1 PPRSTDPN
9 KIQDHLSTQNSKA
22 LDKLTRA
29 GASETLKQRTA
40 QRLHGRKD
48 SFYHLHANI
57 ARKDAEKKALV
68 SRIRAEKLEKSRN
81 MQAEAQALGLD
92 EYDRW
97 RQQLEYND
105 DDFSRAFVE

>member
-1 PPRSTDPN
+1 MFVDQARHQFFTAARFAADV
-9 KIQDHLSTQNSKA
+9 HRR
-22 LDKLTRA
+22 LTA
-29 GASETLKQRTA
+29 GQFENLFA